1 MGVGKWRMVVFGDK
15 AACCV
20 IIRFMEQADWTQVL
34 LASSAVA
41 LMAVTVLV
49 AMAAIGGWFWM
60 NRVARNTA
68 EQVARKMMEDFL
80 ADANIREM
88 LRKEVEREAGVL
100 YGDMEQSPTHNLNRN
115 EE

>member
-1 MGVGKWRMVVFGDK
+1 
-15 AACCV
+15 
-20 IIRFMEQADWTQVL
+20 MEQVDWTQVL

-80 ADANIREM
+80 ADANIRDM
-88 LRKEVEREAGVL
+88 LRKEVEKEGRGL
-100 YGDMEQSPTHNLNRN
+100 YADMEQSPTHNIQKSKENQDVRI
-115 EE
+115 